1 MKINKSDESEEYA
14 RLSEVC
20 RGHVGSSLFRCH
32 PIGCK
37 SFSNQFGFH
46 ASSFLHAHDNIG
58 NQSNVDGEEYGMTL
72 SQQLSDWNYEG
83 VSPQSK
89 EDH

>member
-1 MKINKSDESEEYA
+1 MKVKNMHDYLKCAEA
-14 RLSEVC
+14 MSEVAC
-20 RGHVGSSLFRCH
+20 SGCH
-32 PIGCK
+32 PISCK
-37 SFSNQFGFH
+37 SFSNQFGFQL
-46 ASSFLHAHDNIG
+46 SSSLHAHDNIG

-89 EDH
+89 ETH